1 MRTRRRQF
9 PGARPSQAQS
19 ATSDRASL
27 PSFAVIALKLAWQR
41 WSWEV
46 VLSPSA
52 FFCFSVMFASVVWP
66 IIGLVVIAALVT
78 QRQRWGRVILTIVVL
93 LLFPFVTDFLIW
105 GSFPLP
111 LDDEGD
117 IHLRLIPFIP
127 WPSGGFGHYEF

>member
-1 MRTRRRQF
+1 MRHSPLSF
-9 PGARPSQAQS
+9 PEQPKPQQKRNLGWHW
-19 ATSDRASL
+19 L
-27 PSFAVIALKLAWQR
+27 WFAPVCVIVLAVSEAHTLHFAFLALKLAWQR

-105 GSFPLP
+105 G
-111 LDDEGD
+111 
-117 IHLRLIPFIP
+117 
-127 WPSGGFGHYEF
+127 